1 MFLIRKWLYPVAA
14 LLLIAGLADQAEAR
28 NKRVSQIP
36 NGGILGCAIC
46 HVDPNGGGP
55 RNPFGQIVE
64 QSFLTGEGWQGDVV
78 WGPELA
84 AADTDGDGAT
94 NGDELGDPDGT
105 WDWQSGEAS
114 PGDPNAV
121 TNPGDPESL
130 PVATAVES
138 STWAMVKILIQQPW
152 E

>member
-28 NKRVSQIP
+28 NKRVRQIP

-84 AADTDGDGAT
+84 AAD
-94 NGDELGDPDGT
+94 